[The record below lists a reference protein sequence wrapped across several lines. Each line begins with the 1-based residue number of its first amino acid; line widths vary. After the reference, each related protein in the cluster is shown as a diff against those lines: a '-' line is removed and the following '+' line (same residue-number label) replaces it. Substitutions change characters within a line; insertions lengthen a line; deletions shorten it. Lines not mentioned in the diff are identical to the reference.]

1 MLADPSDPLLGGVG
15 KRQLLGAS
23 FKVKRQ
29 TKHTHATCF
38 YLCGAGSAVEDGC
51 SSACSSVVA
60 LSRGLSELGEEE
72 AGAGGAVVL
81 LAEAAVGEG
90 CGAAGAVL
98 GWRIS
103 NT

>member
-1 MLADPSDPLLGGVG
+1 M
-15 KRQLLGAS
+15 
-23 FKVKRQ
+23 KRQ
-29 TKHTHATCF
+29 TKHTHATSF

-51 SSACSSVVA
+51 SSAFSSVVT
-60 LSRGLSELGEEE
+60 LSRGLSELGEEEEE

-81 LAEAAVGEG
+81 LAEAAVVGEG